1 MVNKGSDLLLSSLT
15 KFYQDKNELVICL
28 DKITK
33 GEFEISLRVIDW
45 FVTHYSKTNN
55 IIYWIDEKNDT
66 IYEDMN
72 NNIKPEFKKIN
83 LYLDY
88 RSQLKSYTKGYF
100 DPFRRHERISFV
112 IKDKPFTVIETTIG
126 QLNFFR
132 WIFQNKVLTYLL
144 KYKNQVEKSMN
155 IEQKTRKSA
164 KEKGDK
170 KVRESK
176 LINKTFIQ
184 NNCFLKFD

>member
-55 IIYWIDEKNDT
+55 IIYWIDEKNDK
-66 IYEDMN
+66 IYEDI